1 MRMEELS
8 DSRYEKGTD
17 SVEKYLLNIVQSYF
31 KNQTISSTQS
41 RETIIKRAVA
51 RMKEEVDFES
61 IGVLSITLPDGQKL
75 IGAVQLS
82 LEDLNGEPIIQ
93 DKKTA
98 FNVDFGKEAG
108 TACEGNDPRL
118 SDSRKPLE
126 HSHDISDILNLSAEL
141 TALQGKINR
150 LVFHDHSNSDALGVV
165 RYTGSKAVVDLAEVE
180 KLQEQLKTLLSD
192 MQSIVDTYKRDTRN
206 AVAEA
211 KDGVQEAMSKFGQL
225 QSGLSDQ
232 GSQYY
237 SQLET
242 EIGTKITA
250 AYNQLDAKFA
260 DYAPAGDV
268 SDLNSLVVNAITAYD
283 TTTVYMADVVAAGGN
298 YKIDDG
304 IPVAI
309 HSLGAHA
316 EPIIDSYILVD
327 GVKTKMPYL
336 IFNTDTN
343 AFEGSVA
350 VTYDGKDAYVMCSIT
365 NNVPASLLNASI
377 QVVYSVKGV

>member
-1 MRMEELS
+1 MEELS

-31 KNQTISSTQS
+31 KNQTISSAQS

-82 LEDLNGEPIIQ
+82 LADLNGEPIIK

-118 SDSRKPLE
+118 SDSRKPLA
-126 HSHDISDILNLSAEL
+126 HSHDISDVLNLSAEL

-150 LVFHDHSNSDALGVV
+150 LVFHDHSNSDALNVV
-165 RYTGSKAVVDLAEVE
+165 RYTGTKPVVDLAEVE

-192 MQSIVDTYKRDTRN
+192 MQSVVDAYKDDTKG
-206 AVAEA
+206 AVADA
-211 KDGVQEAMSKFGQL
+211 KDGVQSAMRKFSQL

-250 AYNQLDAKFA
+250 AYNQLDAKFD
-260 DYAPAGDV
+260 DYASATAV
-268 SDLNSLVVNAITAYD
+268 SDLQGLVTNAITAYD
-283 TTTVYMADVVAAGGN
+283 TTTVYMADVVAAGGT

-304 IPVAI
+304 IPLAI
-309 HSLGAHA
+309 HSLGANA
-316 EPIIDSYILVD
+316 EPIIDAYILVG
-327 GVKTKMPYL
+327 GVKTKMPYFV
-336 IFNTDTN
+336 FNKNTYVFD
-343 AFEGSVA
+343 GSISVA
-350 VTYDGKDAYVMCSIT
+350 YDGKDTYVMCSIT
-365 NNVPASLLNASI
+365 DNIPADLLNASI